1 MPTQTFYYDLG
12 AHPNLLL
19 LYYDLGAHENLLLWS
34 RCMPT
39 TPFIMISVPTQTFYY
54 DLGAHPNLLEPS
66 VYSKDVFLINKYSS
80 TNDLSLSV
88 HDITK

>member
-1 MPTQTFYYDLG
+1 MISVPTQTFYYDLG

-19 LYYDLGAHENLLLWS
+19 FYYDLGAHENLLLWS
-34 RCMPT
+34 RCM
-39 TPFIMISVPTQTFYY
+39 PTQTFYY

>member
-1 MPTQTFYYDLG
+1 MISVHAHHTFYYDLG
-12 AHPNLLL
+12 ACP
-19 LYYDLGAHENLLLWS
+19 
-34 RCMPT
+34 PK
-39 TPFIMISVPTQTFYY
+39 PFIMISVPTQTFYY